1 MHLILPYAT
10 SPALDMP
17 SALAGLQLPNLQAL
31 LQGLSLVDRAVEP
44 ETPSPLMPHE
54 RLLARALGWPE
65 DGPWPWAAWQI
76 AHAGRA
82 TDYSPSAT
90 VAQAWLTPCHWQ
102 VGMDQVLLLDP
113 ASLLLADEESQAL
126 MAAVQS
132 LLHEDGLQLRWHD
145 ALHWHAS
152 GALLEHL
159 PTASLDRVIGQ
170 NLRHWLL
177 AGSPGSAARTLSRLQ
192 SEVQMLLYHHPV
204 NEAREA
210 RRLPTVNAFWLHGT
224 GRLPATLQPA
234 DPSAKATRIELRA
247 DLRESAR
254 QGDTAAW
261 QATWQALDRSAVAKL
276 RAHAQGG
283 GAVTLSLCSEDRAHT
298 FETRPLPWTQRLQR
312 RLRPLHVADILQD
325 LIAP

>member
-177 AGSPGSAARTLSRLQ
+177 AGSPGSAARTLSR
-192 SEVQMLLYHHPV
+192 
-204 NEAREA
+204 
-210 RRLPTVNAFWLHGT
+210 
-224 GRLPATLQPA
+224 
-234 DPSAKATRIELRA
+234 
-247 DLRESAR
+247 
-254 QGDTAAW
+254 
-261 QATWQALDRSAVAKL
+261 RSALSSIRVALALGSAGWSVAGRRPVPCSQKAL
-276 RAHAQGG
+276 TVGRRRASRA
-283 GAVTLSLCSEDRAHT
+283 SLT
-298 FETRPLPWTQRLQR
+298 GWW
-312 RLRPLHVADILQD
+312 
-325 LIAP
+325 